1 MRGKVYILVYC
12 PIDTLQW
19 GTTHSAMMAD
29 AELPS
34 RVMQPQASSTSSGNL
49 WKGRLL
55 SDEALWENVRKQILK
70 NPPIRPFLH

>member
-1 MRGKVYILVYC
+1 MVKPRGQNSELSYNVIA
-12 PIDTLQW
+12 P
-19 GTTHSAMMAD
+19 MMAD

-55 SDEALWENVRKQILK
+55 SDEALWET
-70 NPPIRPFLH
+70 